1 MKLIAD
7 LHCHT
12 LASRHAYSTLR
23 ENMEAAKRND
33 LIALAITD
41 HGIGHPDSPPLSYFE
56 NLLSLP
62 ERAEGIRLLRGVEAN
77 VMDFAGTLDMPG
89 ELLRSMDIVVASF
102 HSDCV
107 TPGSVADHT
116 AAYRAIAENPDVD
129 IIGHSGT
136 EVFRY
141 DYEQV
146 IPLFGRYGKVVE
158 INAHTFICRKDSVE
172 NCKRIAGL
180 CKRHGVRVAVNS
192 DAHSEFEVAAC
203 GRAVEMLAGIG
214 FPPELV
220 VNADAQTLC
229 EYLRE
234 VKKKKKGWCCCAS
247 PA

>member
-23 ENMEAAKRND
+23 ENMEAAKRNE
-33 LIALAITD
+33 LIALAVTD
-41 HGIGHPDSPPLSYFE
+41 HGIGHPDGPPLSYFE

-62 ERAEGIRLLRGVEAN
+62 EQVEGIRLLRGVEAN
-77 VMDFAGTLDMPG
+77 IMDFAGTLDMPAA
-89 ELLRSMDIVVASF
+89 LLRRMDIVVASF
-102 HSDCV
+102 HADCTV
-107 TPGSVADHT
+107 PGSVSDHT

-136 EVFRY
+136 AAFRY

-146 IPLFGRYGKVVE
+146 VPLFGRHGKVVE
-158 INAHTFICRKDSVE
+158 INAHTFICRRDSIE
-172 NCKRIAGL
+172 NCKKIAVL
-180 CKRHGVRVAVNS
+180 CKRHGVRIAVNS

-203 GRAVEMLAGIG
+203 GRAIELLAGID
-214 FPPELV
+214 FPSELV
-220 VNADAQTLC
+220 VNADARALYD
-229 EYLRE
+229 YLRE
-234 VKKKKKGWCCCAS
+234 VEKRNWRCCAS